1 MKNPSHRFALLLVVV
16 FASLTWPDATATAA
30 VLPVVRDVPRPA
42 FIILQKLAS
51 GRQLAAPNLD
61 FGHLPEHAREFARQ
75 RHDAGQKELL
85 AAVTEPDW
93 FSASKRA
100 FIEAVAVDG
109 VFEVEVHP
117 LPRPGFK
124 PPAIKL
130 AGRLTPAL
138 RDRLRALRPPPFPEN
153 GGPRDWIGHGREGW
167 RALLAHARATPAQ
180 YNETVAALTAH
191 LRPLA
196 SGSRPG
202 NQFKPLQDE
211 LARLAEGAKVH
222 DQDTPD
228 VKLRAS
234 VLTRALLFAAAQA
247 AARAVQPEVPPYVY
261 ARYEVQAVDQKYLPF
276 AEATTAGE
284 PK

>member
-1 MKNPSHRFALLLVVV
+1 MKHLLHRFALPLVAV
-16 FASLTWPDATATAA
+16 FASLAWSEATAA

-42 FIILQKLAS
+42 FVILQKLAS
-51 GRQLAAPNLD
+51 GGRLGTPNLD

-93 FSASKRA
+93 FSDSKRA

-138 RDRLRALRPPPFPEN
+138 RDRLLALLPPPFPES
-153 GGPRDWIGHGREGW
+153 GSPREWLVHGREGW
-167 RALLAHARATPAQ
+167 KALLAFASAAPAQ
-180 YNETVAALTAH
+180 FDQTVAALTAH
-191 LRPLA
+191 LHPFAAR
-196 SGSRPG
+196 SRVD

-211 LARLAEGAKVH
+211 LARLSELAKVH
-222 DQDTPD
+222 AAD
-228 VKLRAS
+228 VPPAPIRAS

-247 AARAVQPEVPPYVY
+247 AQPQVPAYVY
-261 ARYEVQAVDQKYLPF
+261 ARYEVQTVDQQYLPF
-276 AEATTAGE
+276 AVSPLAGGSSN
-284 PK
+284 